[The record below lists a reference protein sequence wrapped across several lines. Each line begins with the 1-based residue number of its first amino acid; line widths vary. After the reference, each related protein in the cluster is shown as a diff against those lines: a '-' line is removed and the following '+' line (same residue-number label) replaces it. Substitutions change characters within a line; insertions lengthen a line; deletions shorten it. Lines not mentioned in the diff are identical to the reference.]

1 PGAEFSRLHEE
12 SLRRALG
19 KDTEAVLQQ
28 AALDRKRR
36 LSQRLR
42 AVRLVA
48 PEFDELSESFVK
60 RMAKDASWE
69 IRSQAAWLIGIR
81 LRTDE
86 TPTLLTLLADKDAFV
101 RRRAAEALTR
111 MHSSKVI
118 PALIERL
125 GDPERLVRYVAMSA
139 LAHYP
144 TQDWFEAATAKSN
157 PQIRMRA
164 LVASLIRREPPP
176 EDK

>member
-1 PGAEFSRLHEE
+1 DILSAGRVGETPTSRSTPSVVPVRPGFSNNSGAILDQLLELPQPGAEFSRLHEE

-101 RRRAAEALTR
+101 
-111 MHSSKVI
+111 
-118 PALIERL
+118 
-125 GDPERLVRYVAMSA
+125 
-139 LAHYP
+139 
-144 TQDWFEAATAKSN
+144 
-157 PQIRMRA
+157 
-164 LVASLIRREPPP
+164 
-176 EDK
+176 